1 MTKIEVTADRNIA
14 ENYTLKEDAT
24 FTGTGSSKTITLT
37 PRTEA
42 AITASRWR
50 MMQLTKPVLLV
61 VCSWLS

>member
-14 ENYTLKEDAT
+14 GNYALKEDGT

-42 AITASRWR
+42 AITASR
-50 MMQLTKPVLLV
+50 
-61 VCSWLS
+61 